1 MPGLGSDLA
10 AKLPH
15 VDFFVDRLRVKIK
28 LNLSANLNQ
37 RSDVVDGV
45 LVMLKAMDCGCGK
58 ECQLAV
64 SLREALANAIIHG
77 CGKDSS
83 KHVQCT
89 VACDEGRGLLIVI
102 RDPGEGFDPAKV
114 NSPLVGQNIYSDHGR
129 GVYLINQLV
138 DEVKYEKGGTEIH
151 MHLQSD
157 VCTGYDIQRRS
168 ATSPNRNGRAR
179 SAILPV
185 TSSH

>member
-1 MPGLGSDLA
+1 MPGLGSDLT

-15 VDFFVDRLRVKIK
+15 VDFFVDRLRVKIN

-37 RSDVVDGV
+37 LSDVVDGV

-58 ECQLAV
+58 EFELEI

-77 CGKDSS
+77 CSNDPS

-89 VACDEGRGLLIVI
+89 VACDEGRGLLIVV

-114 NSPLVGQNIYSDHGR
+114 ASPLVGQNVFSDHGR
-129 GVYLINQLV
+129 GCSLCNHMV
-138 DEVKYEKGGTEIH
+138 DKVN
-151 MHLQSD
+151 
-157 VCTGYDIQRRS
+157 YDKHR
-168 ATSPNRNGRAR
+168 P
-179 SAILPV
+179 
-185 TSSH
+185 